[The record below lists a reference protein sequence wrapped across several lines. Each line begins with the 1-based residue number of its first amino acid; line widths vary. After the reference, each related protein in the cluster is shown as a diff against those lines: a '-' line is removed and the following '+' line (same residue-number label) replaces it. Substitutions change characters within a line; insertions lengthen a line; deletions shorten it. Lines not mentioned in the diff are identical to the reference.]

1 MEAHSQLALGNEKGS
16 YKGWCVES
24 TLLVSLW
31 SRPSW
36 CPNPWAHHQMCSF
49 DRWSPSSPPQPRAFA
64 SPGAGW
70 ASVVPAKAL
79 SSDGFRT
86 SSNNPPR
93 GNVGG
98 RYPRSPALWWDSSGG
113 HSVRTSRVCSG
124 TGPLLARA
132 VTAHWH
138 TPVVSAH
145 LSQFLTPR
153 PCLVGLP
160 PDQLRAS

>member
-1 MEAHSQLALGNEKGS
+1 MKKDPTKADAWKAPSLSVSGADPPDAQIPGPTTRCAALTGG
-16 YKGWCVES
+16 
-24 TLLVSLW
+24 
-31 SRPSW
+31 P
-36 CPNPWAHHQMCSF
+36 HH
-49 DRWSPSSPPQPRAFA
+49 PPQPQAFP

-70 ASVVPAKAL
+70 ACVVPTKAL

-113 HSVRTSRVCSG
+113 HSVRTSKVCSG
-124 TGPLLARA
+124 TGPLLVRA

>member
-1 MEAHSQLALGNEKGS
+1 MKKDPTKADVWKAPSLSVSGADPPDAQIPGPTTRCAALTGG
-16 YKGWCVES
+16 
-24 TLLVSLW
+24 
-31 SRPSW
+31 P
-36 CPNPWAHHQMCSF
+36 HH
-49 DRWSPSSPPQPRAFA
+49 PPQPQAFP

-70 ASVVPAKAL
+70 ASVVPAKSL

-98 RYPRSPALWWDSSGG
+98 RYLSSPALWWDSSGG
-113 HSVRTSRVCSG
+113 CSVRTSRVCSG

-160 PDQLRAS
+160 PDQLCAS